1 MMVPVAR
8 NARQQV
14 DNEQKGRCT
23 KRCVFFFPTAQVT
36 DKRTLLH
43 ANRMQLADRPEVVVA
58 TPSRA
63 LAHLRAEV
71 RAMTT
76 KVFSVQ
82 SD

>member
-14 DNEQKGRCT
+14 ENEQKGRCT
-23 KRCVFFFPTAQVT
+23 KRCVSPATAQVT